1 MRRPTRPALPR
12 PARPAL
18 LALAGTA
25 AGVVALLTPAANAST
40 TCAPVGPV
48 PGYGPVCTVTCALS
62 SEPAVDP
69 HGKPPV
75 SPGLQPCWWQD

>member
-1 MRRPTRPALPR
+1 MRPALP
-12 PARPAL
+12 ARPGL
-18 LALAGTA
+18 LALAGAVAAALLAPA
-25 AGVVALLTPAANAST
+25 AGAST
-40 TCAPVGPV
+40 GCAPVGPV

-75 SPGLQPCWWQD
+75 TPGLQPCWNQD